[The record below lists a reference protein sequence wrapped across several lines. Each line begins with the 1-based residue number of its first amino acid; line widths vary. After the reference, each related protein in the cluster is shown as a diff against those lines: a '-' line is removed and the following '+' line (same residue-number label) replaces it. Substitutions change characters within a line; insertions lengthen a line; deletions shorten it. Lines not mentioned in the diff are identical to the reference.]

1 MTPNDRSILF
11 IDNSNSDF
19 TGLDLNTTKVRGTES
34 SLILLAESLV
44 KNSIYVKVLTEIDKD
59 VLCNGVIYSNK
70 NIHQE
75 TTYDLCVAISNANLF
90 NDISAKK
97 KVVWSNS
104 LQPFEKF
111 LRKKQLL
118 PFLKHKPE
126 VVTMCNYQFYKR
138 SYLTSMYGKHMI
150 SLSVDPRF
158 YTEKVDLE
166 NIPSPYALNNV
177 RSHRNLDWL
186 IDIWTKSFNNKNG
199 KAKLFIN
206 PNLIEYSDEMKES
219 NIYERK
225 FGSRD
230 DLINELRNTRVFAY
244 TGHKSDIWVLT
255 VEEAVQMCV
264 PIVTYGIGSVE
275 DRVIHN
281 ETGFIAK
288 NDEEFAKYLEMLLFD
303 DEFYNK
309 IRRKMFKRRGFK
321 NWDFIA
327 DIWIKKFLS

>member
-1 MTPNDRSILF
+1 MALNDKSILF

-19 TGLDLNTTKVRGTES
+19 TGLDINTTKVRGTES

-44 KNSIYVKVLTEIDKD
+44 KKNIYVKVLTKIDED

-70 NIHQE
+70 NAHQE
-75 TTYDLCVAISNANLF
+75 TKYDLCVAISNANLF
-90 NDISAKK
+90 NNISAKK

-104 LQPFEKF
+104 LQPLEKF
-111 LRKKQLL
+111 LRKKQLW
-118 PFLKHKPE
+118 PFLKHNPE

-158 YTEKVDLE
+158 YNEKVDLE
-166 NIPSPYALNNV
+166 KIPNPYALNNV

-186 IDIWTKSFNNKNG
+186 IDIWTKSFNNKDG

>member
-1 MTPNDRSILF
+1 MALNDKSVLF
-11 IDNSNSDF
+11 IDNSDSDF

-44 KNSIYVKVLTEIDKD
+44 KNNIHVKVLTEINED

-70 NIHQE
+70 SAHQE
-75 TTYDLCVAISNANLF
+75 THYDLCVAISNANLF
-90 NDISAKK
+90 NKISAKK

-166 NIPSPYALNNV
+166 NIPSPHALNNV

-225 FGSRD
+225 FGSRN

>member
-1 MTPNDRSILF
+1 MALNDKSILF

-44 KNSIYVKVLTEIDKD
+44 KNNIYVKVLTEINED

-70 NIHQE
+70 NVHQE
-75 TTYDLCVAISNANLF
+75 TQYDLCVAISNANLF
-90 NDISAKK
+90 NKISAKK

-230 DLINELRNTRVFAY
+230 DLVNELRNTRVFAY

>member
-1 MTPNDRSILF
+1 MALNDKSILF

-19 TGLDLNTTKVRGTES
+19 TGLDINTTKVRGTES

-44 KNSIYVKVLTEIDKD
+44 KKNIYVKVLTKIDED

-70 NIHQE
+70 NAHQE
-75 TTYDLCVAISNANLF
+75 TKYDLCVAISNANLF
-90 NDISAKK
+90 NNISAKK

-104 LQPFEKF
+104 LQPLEKF
-111 LRKKQLL
+111 LRKKQLW
-118 PFLKHKPE
+118 PFLKHNPE

-158 YTEKVDLE
+158 YNEKVDLE
-166 NIPSPYALNNV
+166 KIPNPYALNNV

-186 IDIWTKSFNNKNG
+186 IDIWTKSFNNKDG

-230 DLINELRNTRVFAY
+230 DLINELRNTRAFAY

>member
-1 MTPNDRSILF
+1 MALNDKSILF

-44 KNSIYVKVLTEIDKD
+44 KNNIYVKVLTEINED
-59 VLCNGVIYSNK
+59 VSCNGVIYSNK
-70 NIHQE
+70 NVHQE
-75 TTYDLCVAISNANLF
+75 THFDLCVAISNANLF
-90 NDISAKK
+90 NNISAKK

-206 PNLIEYSDEMKES
+206 PNLIEYSDEMKEL

-225 FGSRD
+225 YGSRD

-264 PIVTYGIGSVE
+264 PIVTYGIGSVA
-275 DRVIHN
+275 DRVMHN

-288 NDEEFAKYLEMLLFD
+288 NDEEFSKYLEMLLFD

>member
-1 MTPNDRSILF
+1 MALNDKSILF

-44 KNSIYVKVLTEIDKD
+44 KNNIYVKVLTEINED

-70 NIHQE
+70 NAHQE
-75 TTYDLCVAISNANLF
+75 THYDLCVAISNANLF
-90 NDISAKK
+90 NKISAKK

-288 NDEEFAKYLEMLLFD
+288 NDEEFSKYLEMLLFD

>member
-1 MTPNDRSILF
+1 MKKS
-11 IDNSNSDF
+11 
-19 TGLDLNTTKVRGTES
+19 
-34 SLILLAESLV
+34 
-44 KNSIYVKVLTEIDKD
+44 
-59 VLCNGVIYSNK
+59 
-70 NIHQE
+70 NIH
-75 TTYDLCVAISNANLF
+75 
-90 NDISAKK
+90 
-97 KVVWSNS
+97 
-104 LQPFEKF
+104 
-111 LRKKQLL
+111 
-118 PFLKHKPE
+118 
-126 VVTMCNYQFYKR
+126 
-138 SYLTSMYGKHMI
+138 
-150 SLSVDPRF
+150 
-158 YTEKVDLE
+158 
-166 NIPSPYALNNV
+166 
-177 RSHRNLDWL
+177 
-186 IDIWTKSFNNKNG
+186 
-199 KAKLFIN
+199 
-206 PNLIEYSDEMKES
+206 
-219 NIYERK
+219 ERK

>member
-1 MTPNDRSILF
+1 MALNDKSVLF
-11 IDNSNSDF
+11 IDNSDSDF
-19 TGLDLNTTKVRGTES
+19 TGYDLNTTKVRGTES

-44 KNSIYVKVLTEIDKD
+44 KNNIYVKVLTEIEKD
-59 VLCNGVIYSNK
+59 VLCNGVIYCNK
-70 NIHQE
+70 SVHQE
-75 TTYDLCVAISNANLF
+75 INFDLCIAISNANLF
-90 NDISAKK
+90 NKISAKK

-118 PFLKHKPE
+118 AFLKHKPE

-138 SYLTSMYGKHMI
+138 SFLTSMYGKHMI

-158 YTEKVDLE
+158 YNEKVDLE
-166 NIPSPYALNNV
+166 KIPKPHALNNV

-186 IDIWTKSFNNKNG
+186 IDIWTNSFNNKNG

-206 PNLIEYSDEMKES
+206 PNLIEYSEEMKKS

-288 NDEEFAKYLEMLLFD
+288 NDEEFSKYLEMLLFD

>member
-1 MTPNDRSILF
+1 MALNDKSVLF
-11 IDNSNSDF
+11 IDNSDSDF
-19 TGLDLNTTKVRGTES
+19 TGFDLNTTKVRGTES

-44 KNSIYVKVLTEIDKD
+44 KNNIYVKVLTEIEKD
-59 VLCNGVIYSNK
+59 VLCNGVIYCNK
-70 NIHQE
+70 SVHQE
-75 TTYDLCVAISNANLF
+75 INFDLCIAISNANLF
-90 NDISAKK
+90 NKISAKK

-118 PFLKHKPE
+118 AFLKHKPE
-126 VVTMCNYQFYKR
+126 VVTMCNYQYYKR
-138 SYLTSMYGKHMI
+138 SFLTSMYGKHMI

-158 YTEKVDLE
+158 YNEKVDLE
-166 NIPSPYALNNV
+166 KIPKPYALNNV

-206 PNLIEYSDEMKES
+206 PNLIEYSEEMKKS

-288 NDEEFAKYLEMLLFD
+288 NDEEFSKYLEMLLFD

>member
-1 MTPNDRSILF
+1 MALNDKSILF

-44 KNSIYVKVLTEIDKD
+44 KNNIYVKVLTEINED
-59 VLCNGVIYSNK
+59 VSCNGVIYSNK
-70 NIHQE
+70 NVHQE
-75 TTYDLCVAISNANLF
+75 THYDLCVAISNANLF
-90 NDISAKK
+90 NKISAKK

>member
-1 MTPNDRSILF
+1 MALNDKSILF

-44 KNSIYVKVLTEIDKD
+44 KNNIYVKVLTEINED

-70 NIHQE
+70 NVHQE
-75 TTYDLCVAISNANLF
+75 THYDLCVAISNANLF
-90 NDISAKK
+90 NKISAKK
-97 KVVWSNS
+97 NVVWSNS

-186 IDIWTKSFNNKNG
+186 IDIWTKSFNNKNE

-288 NDEEFAKYLEMLLFD
+288 NDEEFSKYLEMLLFD

>member
-1 MTPNDRSILF
+1 MALNDKSVLF
-11 IDNSNSDF
+11 IDNSDSDF
-19 TGLDLNTTKVRGTES
+19 TGFDLSTTKVRGTES

-44 KNSIYVKVLTEIDKD
+44 KNNIYVKVLTEIEKD
-59 VLCNGVIYSNK
+59 VLCNGVIYCNK
-70 NIHQE
+70 SIHQE
-75 TTYDLCVAISNANLF
+75 INFDLCIAISNANLF
-90 NDISAKK
+90 NKISAKK

-118 PFLKHKPE
+118 AFLKHKPE
-126 VVTMCNYQFYKR
+126 VVTMCNYQFNKR
-138 SYLTSMYGKHMI
+138 SFLTSMYGKHMI

-158 YTEKVDLE
+158 YNEKVDLE
-166 NIPSPYALNNV
+166 EIPKPYALNNV

-186 IDIWTKSFNNKNG
+186 IDIWTNSFNNKNG

-206 PNLIEYSDEMKES
+206 PNLIEYSEEMKKS
-219 NIYERK
+219 NIHERN

-309 IRRKMFKRRGFK
+309 IRRKMFQRRGFK

>member
-1 MTPNDRSILF
+1 MALNDKSVLF
-11 IDNSNSDF
+11 IDNSDSDF
-19 TGLDLNTTKVRGTES
+19 TGFDLNTTKVRGTES

-44 KNSIYVKVLTEIDKD
+44 KNNIYVKVLTEINED
-59 VLCNGVIYSNK
+59 VLCNGVIYCNK
-70 NIHQE
+70 SVHQE
-75 TTYDLCVAISNANLF
+75 INFDLCIAISNANLF
-90 NDISAKK
+90 NKISAKK

-118 PFLKHKPE
+118 AFLKHKPE

-158 YTEKVDLE
+158 YTAKVDLE

-206 PNLIEYSDEMKES
+206 PNLIEYSEEMKKS
-219 NIYERK
+219 NIHERK

-288 NDEEFAKYLEMLLFD
+288 NDEEFSKYLEMLLFD

-309 IRRKMFKRRGFK
+309 IRRKMFERRGFK

>member
-1 MTPNDRSILF
+1 M
-11 IDNSNSDF
+11 
-19 TGLDLNTTKVRGTES
+19 
-34 SLILLAESLV
+34 V
-44 KNSIYVKVLTEIDKD
+44 KNNIYVKVLTEINED
-59 VLCNGVIYSNK
+59 VSCNGVIYSNK
-70 NIHQE
+70 NVHQE
-75 TTYDLCVAISNANLF
+75 THYDLCVAISNANLF
-90 NDISAKK
+90 NKISAKK
-97 KVVWSNS
+97 NVVWSNS

-158 YTEKVDLE
+158 YNEKVDLE
-166 NIPSPYALNNV
+166 KIPKPHALNNV

-186 IDIWTKSFNNKNG
+186 IDIWTNSFNNKNG

-206 PNLIEYSDEMKES
+206 PNLIEYSEEMKKS
-219 NIYERK
+219 NIHERK

-230 DLINELRNTRVFAY
+230 DLINELKNTRVFAY

-264 PIVTYGIGSVE
+264 PIVTYGIGSVA
-275 DRVIHN
+275 VSYTHL
-281 ETGFIAK
+281 T
-288 NDEEFAKYLEMLLFD
+288 LPT
-303 DEFYNK
+303 
-309 IRRKMFKRRGFK
+309 KR
-321 NWDFIA
+321 IV
-327 DIWIKKFLS
+327 

>member
-1 MTPNDRSILF
+1 MALNDKSILF

-19 TGLDLNTTKVRGTES
+19 TGLDINTTKVRGTES

-44 KNSIYVKVLTEIDKD
+44 KKNIYVKVLTKIDED

-70 NIHQE
+70 NAHQE
-75 TTYDLCVAISNANLF
+75 TKYDLCVAISNANLF
-90 NDISAKK
+90 NKISAKK

-104 LQPFEKF
+104 LQPLEKF
-111 LRKKQLL
+111 LREKQLW

-138 SYLTSMYGKHMI
+138 SYFTSMYGKHMI

-158 YTEKVDLE
+158 YNEKVDLE
-166 NIPSPYALNNV
+166 KIPNPYALNNV

-186 IDIWTKSFNNKNG
+186 IDIWTKSFNNKDG

-309 IRRKMFKRRGFK
+309 IRHKMFKRRGFK

-327 DIWIKKFLS
+327 DIWIEKFLS

>member
-1 MTPNDRSILF
+1 MALNDKSILF

-44 KNSIYVKVLTEIDKD
+44 KNNIYVKVLTEINED
-59 VLCNGVIYSNK
+59 VSCNGVIYSNK
-70 NIHQE
+70 NVHQE
-75 TTYDLCVAISNANLF
+75 THYDLCVAISNANLF
-90 NDISAKK
+90 NKISAKK

-158 YTEKVDLE
+158 YNEKVDLK

>member
-1 MTPNDRSILF
+1 
-11 IDNSNSDF
+11 
-19 TGLDLNTTKVRGTES
+19 
-34 SLILLAESLV
+34 
-44 KNSIYVKVLTEIDKD
+44 
-59 VLCNGVIYSNK
+59 
-70 NIHQE
+70 
-75 TTYDLCVAISNANLF
+75 
-90 NDISAKK
+90 
-97 KVVWSNS
+97 
-104 LQPFEKF
+104 
-111 LRKKQLL
+111 
-118 PFLKHKPE
+118 
-126 VVTMCNYQFYKR
+126 
-138 SYLTSMYGKHMI
+138 MYGKHMI

-158 YTEKVDLE
+158 YNEKVDLE
-166 NIPSPYALNNV
+166 KIPKPYALNNV

-186 IDIWTKSFNNKNG
+186 IDIWTNRFNNKNG

-206 PNLIEYSDEMKES
+206 PNLIEYSEEMKKS

-288 NDEEFAKYLEMLLFD
+288 NDEEFSKYLEMLLFD

>member
-1 MTPNDRSILF
+1 MKLADKSILF
-11 IDNSNSDF
+11 IDNSDSDF
-19 TGLDLNTTKVRGTES
+19 TGLDLNTAKVRGTES

-44 KNSIYVKVLTEIDKD
+44 KKKFNVKVLTEIKED

-70 NIHQE
+70 NVYQDIY
-75 TTYDLCVAISNANLF
+75 YDLCIAISNANLF
-90 NDISAKK
+90 NNISAKK

-118 PFLKHKPE
+118 AFLKHRPE
-126 VVTMCNYQFYKR
+126 VVTMCNYQYNKR

-158 YTEKVDLE
+158 YNEDIDIKKM
-166 NIPSPYALNNV
+166 PPPYALNNV

-206 PNLIEYSDEMKES
+206 PNLIKYSQEIKNS
-219 NIYERK
+219 NIFERK
-225 FGSRD
+225 FGSRK

-264 PIVTYGIGSVE
+264 PVVTYGIGSVE

-281 ETGFIAK
+281 ETGFLVK
-288 NDEEFAKYLEMLLFD
+288 NDKEFAKYLELLLFD

-309 IRRKMFKRRGFK
+309 IRHKMFKRRGFK
-321 NWDFIA
+321 NWDSIA

>member
-1 MTPNDRSILF
+1 MALNDRSVLF
-11 IDNSNSDF
+11 IDNSDSDF
-19 TGLDLNTTKVRGTES
+19 TGLDLNSTKVRGTES

-44 KNSIYVKVLTEIDKD
+44 KKNIYVKVLTEVDKD
-59 VLCNGVIYSNK
+59 VLCNGVVYSNK
-70 NIHQE
+70 YTHQE
-75 TTYDLCVAISNANLF
+75 TNYDLCVAISNANLF
-90 NDISAKK
+90 NKISAKK

-126 VVTMCNYQFYKR
+126 VVTMCNYQFHKR

-158 YTEKVDLE
+158 YNEKVDLE
-166 NIPSPYALNNV
+166 KIPNPYALNNV

-186 IDIWTKSFNNKNG
+186 VDIWINSFTNKNG

-206 PNLIEYSDEMKES
+206 PNLIEYSEEMKKS

-225 FGSRD
+225 FSTRD

>member
-1 MTPNDRSILF
+1 MALTDKSILF

-19 TGLDLNTTKVRGTES
+19 TGLDINTTKVRGTES

-44 KNSIYVKVLTEIDKD
+44 KKNIYVKVLTKIDED

-70 NIHQE
+70 NAHQE
-75 TTYDLCVAISNANLF
+75 TKYDLCVAISNANLF
-90 NDISAKK
+90 NKISAKK

-104 LQPFEKF
+104 LQPLEKF
-111 LRKKQLL
+111 LRKKQLW
-118 PFLKHKPE
+118 PFLKHNPE

-158 YTEKVDLE
+158 YNEKVDLE
-166 NIPSPYALNNV
+166 KIPNPYALNNV

-206 PNLIEYSDEMKES
+206 PNLIEYSDKMKES

-288 NDEEFAKYLEMLLFD
+288 NDEEFAKYLEILLFD

-327 DIWIKKFLS
+327 DIWIEKFLS

>member
-1 MTPNDRSILF
+1 MALNDKSVLF
-11 IDNSNSDF
+11 IDNSDSDF
-19 TGLDLNTTKVRGTES
+19 TGFDLNTTKVRGTES

-44 KNSIYVKVLTEIDKD
+44 KNNIYVKVLTEIEKD
-59 VLCNGVIYSNK
+59 VLCNGVIYCNK
-70 NIHQE
+70 SVHQE
-75 TTYDLCVAISNANLF
+75 INFDLCIAISNANLF
-90 NDISAKK
+90 NKISAKK

-118 PFLKHKPE
+118 AFLKHKPE

-138 SYLTSMYGKHMI
+138 SFLTSMYGKHMI

-158 YTEKVDLE
+158 YNEKVDLE
-166 NIPSPYALNNV
+166 IIPKPYALNNV

-186 IDIWTKSFNNKNG
+186 IDIWTNSFNNKNG

-206 PNLIEYSDEMKES
+206 PNLIEYSEEMKKS

-281 ETGFIAK
+281 ETGFIVK
-288 NDEEFAKYLEMLLFD
+288 NDDEFAKYLEMLLFD

>member
-1 MTPNDRSILF
+1 
-11 IDNSNSDF
+11 
-19 TGLDLNTTKVRGTES
+19 
-34 SLILLAESLV
+34 
-44 KNSIYVKVLTEIDKD
+44 
-59 VLCNGVIYSNK
+59 
-70 NIHQE
+70 
-75 TTYDLCVAISNANLF
+75 
-90 NDISAKK
+90 
-97 KVVWSNS
+97 
-104 LQPFEKF
+104 
-111 LRKKQLL
+111 
-118 PFLKHKPE
+118 
-126 VVTMCNYQFYKR
+126 
-138 SYLTSMYGKHMI
+138 MYGKHMI

-230 DLINELRNTRVFAY
+230 DLINELKNTRVFAY

-264 PIVTYGIGSVE
+264 PVVTYGIGSVE

>member
-1 MTPNDRSILF
+1 MALNDKSILF

-44 KNSIYVKVLTEIDKD
+44 KNNIYVKVLTEINED
-59 VLCNGVIYSNK
+59 VSCNGVIYSNK
-70 NIHQE
+70 NVHQE
-75 TTYDLCVAISNANLF
+75 THYDLCVAISNANLF
-90 NDISAKK
+90 NNISAKK

-206 PNLIEYSDEMKES
+206 PNLIEYSDEMKEL

-225 FGSRD
+225 YGSRD

-264 PIVTYGIGSVE
+264 PIVTYGIGSVA
-275 DRVIHN
+275 DRVMHN

>member
-1 MTPNDRSILF
+1 MALNDKSILF
-11 IDNSNSDF
+11 IDNSNSNF

-44 KNSIYVKVLTEIDKD
+44 KNNIYVKVLTEINED

-70 NIHQE
+70 NVHQE
-75 TTYDLCVAISNANLF
+75 TYFDLCVAISNANLF
-90 NDISAKK
+90 NKISAKK

-186 IDIWTKSFNNKNG
+186 IDIWTNSFNNKNG

-206 PNLIEYSDEMKES
+206 PNLIEYSEEMKKS

>member
-1 MTPNDRSILF
+1 MAVNDKSILF

-44 KNSIYVKVLTEIDKD
+44 KNNIYVKVLTEINED

-70 NIHQE
+70 SAHQE
-75 TTYDLCVAISNANLF
+75 THYDLCVAISNANLF
-90 NDISAKK
+90 NKISAKK

-186 IDIWTKSFNNKNG
+186 IDIWTNSFNNKNG

-206 PNLIEYSDEMKES
+206 PNLIEYSEEMKKS

>member
-1 MTPNDRSILF
+1 MALNDKSVLF
-11 IDNSNSDF
+11 IDNSDSDF
-19 TGLDLNTTKVRGTES
+19 TGFDLNTTKVRGTES

-44 KNSIYVKVLTEIDKD
+44 KNNIYVKVLTEIEKD
-59 VLCNGVIYSNK
+59 VLCNGVIYCNK
-70 NIHQE
+70 SVHQE
-75 TTYDLCVAISNANLF
+75 INFDLCIAISNANLF
-90 NDISAKK
+90 NKISAKK

-118 PFLKHKPE
+118 AFLKHKPE
-126 VVTMCNYQFYKR
+126 VVTMCNYQYYKR
-138 SYLTSMYGKHMI
+138 SFLTSMYGKHMI

-158 YTEKVDLE
+158 YNEKVDLE
-166 NIPSPYALNNV
+166 KIPKPYALNNV

-186 IDIWTKSFNNKNG
+186 IDIWTNSFNNKNG

-206 PNLIEYSDEMKES
+206 PNLIEYSEEMKKS

-288 NDEEFAKYLEMLLFD
+288 NDEEFSKYLEMLLFD